1 MSDPTL
7 KIFLADDHEILRR
20 GIRAVIETVPGWEVC
35 GEAGDG
41 ETAVSE
47 CGRLRPDILLLD
59 VSMPPT
65 DGLDVARR
73 IRDAGLDTK
82 ILVFTMHD
90 AEELV
95 RAFLNVGVR
104 GYILKSEVG
113 RYLMAAIE
121 SVAAG
126 KTFFA
131 DKVTATIV
139 SAFLHSEP
147 QARQPEAPPST
158 GSAHQLSSR
167 EVEIAK
173 LLAVGK
179 SNKDIA
185 TSLAISV
192 KTVETHRRSIMQ
204 KLEVSSLVELVH
216 WAIASHLIEPISH
229 G

>member
-1 MSDPTL
+1 M
-7 KIFLADDHEILRR
+7 
-20 GIRAVIETVPGWEVC
+20 
-35 GEAGDG
+35 
-41 ETAVSE
+41 
-47 CGRLRPDILLLD
+47 
-59 VSMPPT
+59 
-65 DGLDVARR
+65 
-73 IRDAGLDTK
+73 RDAGLDTK

-139 SAFLHSEP
+139 SGFLNSDPQTKHS
-147 QARQPEAPPST
+147 AAPPPAES
-158 GSAHQLSSR
+158 SHHLSSR
-167 EVEIAK
+167 ESEVAK
-173 LLAVGK
+173 LLALGR

-185 TSLAISV
+185 AALAISV

-204 KLEVSSLVELVH
+204 KLEISSLVELVH
-216 WAIASHLIEPISH
+216 WAITSHLIEPISH